1 MVAADALLVG
11 PGSRCEQCLVGKLDE
26 QNKAWLCEL
35 EEEKRLNST
44 LSMAR
49 TIDEQVRLGAP
60 VTLAVQKVLDEINLS
75 LASVKEDIGRTIK
88 DYVNELRG
96 AAGESTETL
105 RKQVTDVVQLHA
117 NNMVDTVK
125 SLLQQGKSASEIEN
139 DLKELLG
146 SLNTLLARFQL
157 PNIKGDQKELQLAKA
172 LQEAFFANPSVEV
185 QPLGGSDSTDCL
197 VKFKHES
204 IVIGSIL
211 VESKSNGR
219 WSNDYAVQVENDLE
233 RYHTTMA
240 ILCVDSL
247 PRNAKAKGF
256 TVNSGYGIVVVTS
269 MELVVPTITMYYE
282 IHAQHYA
289 VRKKAI
295 DLEALGADRDIVFY
309 LNDTLE
315 ALKECKK
322 INDAIDDAKKDIHGC
337 TERLTERIQKN
348 NRKIAD
354 ILASHRADH
363 KRDSQP
369 YDSRECARHG
379 SAALED

>member
-1 MVAADALLVG
+1 MVEASTLLAGSTALCGECIVA
-11 PGSRCEQCLVGKLDE
+11 RIDE
-26 QNKAWLCEL
+26 QNKAWFHQL

-60 VTLAVQKVLDEINLS
+60 VTLAVQKALGEINLS

-88 DYVNELRG
+88 DYVDELRG
-96 AAGESTETL
+96 ATGESTEIL
-105 RKQVTDVVQLHA
+105 RKQVTDIVQLHA

-139 DLKELLG
+139 DLRELLG

-157 PNIKGDQKELQLAKA
+157 PSIKGDQKELQLAKA
-172 LQEAFFANPSVEV
+172 LQEAFFANPSIEV

-204 IVIGSIL
+204 VVIGSIL

-219 WSNDYAVQVENDLE
+219 WSNDYAEQVESDLE
-233 RYHTTMA
+233 RYHASMA
-240 ILCVDSL
+240 VLCVDTL
-247 PRNAKAKGF
+247 PRAAKAKGF
-256 TVNSGYGIVVVTS
+256 TVNSRRGIVVTTS
-269 MELVVPTITMYYE
+269 MDLVVPTITMYYE

-289 VRKKAI
+289 IREKAI
-295 DLEALGADRDIVFY
+295 DLEALAADRDIVFY
-309 LNDTLE
+309 LNDTLG
-315 ALKECKK
+315 ALEECKK

-348 NRKIAD
+348 NRKIAE
-354 ILASHRADH
+354 ILARHRHATEEAATAEPE
-363 KRDSQP
+363 RDG
-369 YDSRECARHG
+369 RT
-379 SAALED
+379 